1 MTWSRTKLEQVANGR
16 LAKLGKL
23 QPVEKAALAYARW
36 QGLTDEVGVDTDA
49 AKRSL
54 DKALTELDAMEPIEG
69 WAGLTALADELGD
82 EAIVGLMR
90 YSVARGAEHVME
102 LAPEVEI
109 QPEETQLVSPTKGK
123 SRRRD
128 RER

>member
-16 LAKLGKL
+16 LTKLGKL

-36 QGLTDEVGVDTDA
+36 QGLTDEDDVDTEA

-54 DKALTELDAMEPIEG
+54 DKALADLDAMEPMEG

-90 YSVARGAEHVME
+90 YSVARGAEQVME
-102 LAPEVEI
+102 AAPEVEI
-109 QPEETQLVSPTKGK
+109 QPDAAAGEPSKGK
-123 SRRRD
+123 SRRR
-128 RER
+128 ERNR

>member
-1 MTWSRTKLEQVANGR
+1 MTWSRTKLEKVANGR

-36 QGLTDEVGVDTDA
+36 QGLTDEDGVDTEA
-49 AKRSL
+49 AKRAL
-54 DKALTELDAMEPIEG
+54 DKALADLDALEPIEG
-69 WAGLTALADELGD
+69 WAGLTVLAEELGD

-90 YSVARGAEHVME
+90 YSMARGAEQVIE
-102 LAPEVEI
+102 AAPETEI
-109 QPEETQLVSPTKGK
+109 QPDAGKGEPSKGK